1 MTDRSETICV
11 IGLWHLGTVLSA
23 CWADLG
29 HRVVGV
35 DESRAVVTALAEGR
49 APLFEPGL
57 DALIRE
63 NLTRGRLSF
72 SVDLTIAVAAADF
85 VFIAF
90 DTLVDEVDRLDLA
103 PLEATIQELAPHLK
117 PGATVVVS
125 SQVPVG
131 TCSRWRG
138 EIRRRNTQPGIDLA
152 YSPENLR
159 LGDAIK
165 CYLRPDRI
173 VLGAETETVRE
184 RVRLLFAPMK
194 APVLTMSL
202 ASAEMT
208 KHALNSFLAT
218 SISFVNEIADVCER
232 TGADILDVV
241 GALKAD
247 PRVGPNAFLSPGFGF
262 AGGTL
267 ARDIQVLREVARDGG
282 LETPALDG
290 VLKVNDGRARLVL
303 RRLSERHGS
312 VAGLDIGVLGLTY
325 KAGTSTLRRSVA
337 LEIIRTLVEAGATV
351 RAFDPKADLAEL
363 DGPKGFEPVGSAYEA
378 ARGASALVILTE
390 WPEFKALDFDR
401 LRLLM
406 KMPLILDGKNL
417 LADLHLRERGFEYLG
432 VGR

>member
-1 MTDRSETICV
+1 MDRADQICV
-11 IGLWHLGTVLSA
+11 VGLWHLGSVLSA
-23 CWADLG
+23 CWAEVG

-35 DESRAVVTALAEGR
+35 DASPAVVAGLSRGS

-57 DALIRE
+57 DALIQQTL
-63 NLTRGRLSF
+63 NRGRLSF
-72 SVDLTIAVAAADF
+72 ATELTLAVPSADF
-85 VFIAF
+85 IFIAF
-90 DTLVDEVDRLDLA
+90 DTPVDSADRLDLTL
-103 PLEATIQELAPHLK
+103 LEATVYRLAPHLK
-117 PGATVVVS
+117 AGAIVVVS

-131 TCSRWRG
+131 TCSRWRA
-138 EIRRRNTQPGIDLA
+138 EIRRRSGQPGVDLA

-165 CYLRPDRI
+165 CYLHPDRI
-173 VLGAETETVRE
+173 VLGAETDTVRE

-218 SISFVNEIADVCER
+218 SISFVNEIADVCEQ

-267 ARDIQVLREVARDGG
+267 ARDIQVLREVARDGRF
-282 LETPALDG
+282 ETPALDG
-290 VLKVNDGRARLVL
+290 VLKVNDGRPQLVL
-303 RRLSERHGS
+303 RRLTERHGS

-337 LEIIRTLVEAGATV
+337 LEIIRTLVQAGATV

-363 DGPKGFEPVGSAYEA
+363 KGPKGFEPVDSAYEA

-390 WPEFKALDFDR
+390 WPEFKVLDFER

-406 KMPLILDGKNL
+406 KTPLILDGKNL
-417 LADLHLRERGFEYLG
+417 LADLHLGERGFDYMG